1 MVTFATARWCLLLLQ
16 YIDNLDIN
24 YIMLVSLLASESIFV
39 DQEEDEDE
47 AVPVLVEKPTR
58 FTSLRA
64 RFFKERED
72 VSCDS
77 GKFWICV
84 E

>member
-39 DQEEDEDE
+39 DQEEDGDE

-58 FTSLRA
+58 YTSLRE
-64 RFFKERED
+64 RFFKERD
-72 VSCDS
+72 DISCNS
-77 GKFWICV
+77 GTWICV
-84 E
+84 D